1 MGQKGEVIRANR
13 KMETI
18 LCVDIFAY
26 LTVKAVTV
34 YVVPQSKDKKEN

>member
-26 LTVKAVTV
+26 LTVEGS
-34 YVVPQSKDKKEN
+34 YRLCGSSE